1 MGYSKNKFTC
11 EILDGLVQDDK
22 YNIVDDI
29 IYYKGGIYLVP
40 ESGLKKKILQEA
52 HDSPLAGHQGFLKT
66 CKMIRERFSWKG
78 LKEDVLNY
86 VKERSTCQQNKAEH
100 THPVGLLQPLP
111 IPKGKWESISM
122 EFITGLPKFQ
132 GSDFI
137 YVVVDRLTKFAHFFS
152 IPSDYSR
159 AQVVEVFFREVFRLH
174 GLPRTIVSDKDNQFM
189 GDFWWEFFRM
199 VGIDLTP
206 STSYHPQTDGQK
218 EIVNK

>member
-1 MGYSKNKFTC
+1 MEEC
-11 EILDGLVQDDK
+11 
-22 YNIVDDI
+22 
-29 IYYKGGIYLVP
+29 
-40 ESGLKKKILQEA
+40 
-52 HDSPLAGHQGFLKT
+52 
-66 CKMIRERFSWKG
+66 
-78 LKEDVLNY
+78 
-86 VKERSTCQQNKAEH
+86 STCQQNKAEH

-122 EFITGLPKFQ
+122 EFVTGLPKFQ

-137 YVVVDRLTKFAHFFS
+137 YVVVDRLTKFAHFFA

-189 GDFWWEFFRM
+189 GDFWREFFRM

-218 EIVNK
+218 EIVNKSLEGYLRNYVVGQQRKWIKWLHLGEFFYNTTFHIFIGMTPFRALYI